1 MLYLITQ
8 LLLLLAI
15 ASLLSAAIGWL
26 CRRFFTEQAHQ
37 DQISDYKRAGRRHLA
52 EIDDLRRE
60 LTDRNTQVAGLNSK
74 LHYNQEAMDA
84 ADAERSALL
93 RDIDE
98 LHAIENQLR
107 AVEDDRARLDQQLND
122 AENELEHTRRA
133 QTDNDAALQQAL
145 AEKEQ
150 QLLAA
155 SAAAADKQQQLAATH
170 DAKANTEQQLSDAI
184 KDRAKREDELRAA
197 AVSAAEN
204 EEKLKAAANVNKNL
218 EDIIASLN
226 EDIKAKTAEREKA
239 AQQQAVLTADLGRL
253 EHKFAQAEQAHAART
268 NDLEKSLR
276 SEKDAL
282 AAAKQTIAAG
292 EEKLNSVNALLAERN
307 QERDKLEQ
315 QCSAQKQ
322 EIAALQREIAKAQKS
337 AADAQIAAQKSIAD
351 LEHKLDKQKNVTAQ
365 ADKQAASEAQAKGQL
380 QKELDR
386 LHGDLRNANA
396 HSKSQE
402 AAAAS
407 LLEQQKLAAADS
419 QSAASAAEQQL
430 AQLKREHADLKKAAD
445 SRLNDLHQSK
455 TEAAKF
461 AEKIAAAEAKIAD
474 LEARMSQQAKNGDS
488 TEQQLRDDLNKQ
500 ANAYSA
506 QQAELRDAVNQA
518 LELQNTVA
526 DYQSNEVELRAM
538 IEKLQQLL
546 SDERKMAG
554 TSLLTRIREL
564 EAMLDAER
572 RKADELHVIGDVG
585 NVTLSKSSVRTNAA
599 NASTVKKTG
608 TGKD

>member
-37 DQISDYKRAGRRHLA
+37 DQISDYKRAGRRHIA

-74 LHYNQEAMDA
+74 LHYNKEALDA

-98 LHAIENQLR
+98 LHGIEQQLR
-107 AVEDDRARLDQQLND
+107 AIEDERARLDQQLND

-133 QTDNDAALQQAL
+133 QAENDAALQRAL

-155 SAAAADKQQQLAATH
+155 SAAAADKQQQLAASQE
-170 DAKANTEQQLSDAI
+170 AKASTDQQLSDAV
-184 KDRAKREDELRAA
+184 KDRANKEDELRAA

-204 EEKLKAAANVNKNL
+204 EEKLRAAANVNKNL

-226 EDIKAKTAEREKA
+226 DDIKAKAAEREKA
-239 AQQQAVLTADLGRL
+239 AQQHAVLTADLGRL
-253 EHKFAQAEQAHAART
+253 EHKYAQAEQAHASRA

-276 SEKDAL
+276 AEKDAL
-282 AAAKQTIAAG
+282 AAARQTIAAG
-292 EEKLNSVNALLAERN
+292 EEKLNSVNAILAERN

-315 QCSAQKQ
+315 QCNAQKQ
-322 EIAALQREIAKAQKS
+322 EIAALQRELAAAQKT
-337 AADAQIAAQKSIAD
+337 AADAKIATQKAIAD
-351 LEHKLDKQKNVTAQ
+351 LEHKLDNQKNVTAQ
-365 ADKQAASEAQAKGQL
+365 ADKQVASEAQAKGQL

-386 LHGDLRNANA
+386 LHGDLRSANA

-407 LLEQQKLAAADS
+407 LLEQQKMATADS
-419 QSAASAAEQQL
+419 QSAAAAAEQQL

-474 LEARMSQQAKNGDS
+474 LEARLSQQAKAGDA

-526 DYQSNEVELRAM
+526 DYQSNEADLRAM
-538 IEKLQQLL
+538 VEKLQKLL
-546 SDERKMAG
+546 SDERKLAG
-554 TSLLTRIREL
+554 QSLLNRIKEL

-585 NVTLSKSSVRTNAA
+585 NVAIAQSSVRTTAA
-599 NASTVKKTG
+599 NASTVRKTG
-608 TGKD
+608 TGKS